1 MGIFDF
7 VFAMFCLVMSVLKAE
22 HPSYYQLAVI
32 FTLAAI
38 YFEVGRKR

>member
-1 MGIFDF
+1 MGMANFI
-7 VFAMFCLVMSVLKAE
+7 FAMFCLIMSLLKAE
-22 HPSYYQLAVI
+22 HPSCYQLAVI